1 MEEKVNLGEPRI
13 VQINIPG
20 HHIEIG
26 QWVLLYN
33 EVPMKKISETEYEVY
48 ADANIIQVK
57 TWEEEM
63 QERLSY
69 MEHAFRELQ
78 TYDNFI
84 PDKLYMDDTP
94 KFIKKGHGSKRL
106 RPWESPRYFG

>member
-1 MEEKVNLGEPRI
+1 MGEIERLGEP
-13 VQINIPG
+13 VVVKINIPG
-20 HHIEIG
+20 HRVEVG

-33 EVPMKKISETEYEVY
+33 EVPMRKISDTEYEVY
-48 ADANIIQVK
+48 VNAEAIQVK

-63 QERLSY
+63 AERLKN
-69 MEHAFRELQ
+69 METAFRELQ
-78 TYDNFI
+78 TSDNFI
-84 PDKLYMDDTP
+84 LDKAYLGDTP